1 MYFQNLS
8 CYTFDFSGILSESI
22 TAFLIQ
28 FLHNMPR
35 SVNLVKYVGFFLPI
49 VTEIVILL
57 ILPPVVE
64 QNAKHAEKIFTG

>member
-1 MYFQNLS
+1 
-8 CYTFDFSGILSESI
+8 
-22 TAFLIQ
+22 
-28 FLHNMPR
+28 MPR

>member
-1 MYFQNLS
+1 
-8 CYTFDFSGILSESI
+8 
-22 TAFLIQ
+22 
-28 FLHNMPR
+28 MPR
-35 SVNLVKYVGFFLPI
+35 SVNLVKYVGFFFLPI